1 MSGMAQQMLVPL
13 REDVLWGHLR
23 TGSRECTGDA
33 VYRLIKAV
41 N

>member
-1 MSGMAQQMLVPL
+1 MAQQMLVPL
-13 REDVLWGHLR
+13 REDVLWGHLC

-33 VYRLIKAV
+33 VSGLIKAV